1 MLEQTGPAFW
11 GDRTAMGRIWGGVG
25 AEASADKSCL
35 SATEAS
41 RSNRALG
48 LRECWAHALAF
59 ILERSLQEHLP
70 RGLICS
76 D

>member
-11 GDRTAMGRIWGGVG
+11 GDRTAMGRIWRG

-48 LRECWAHALAF
+48 LRECWARALAF
-59 ILERSLQEHLP
+59 ILERSLQEQLP
-70 RGLICS
+70 QGLTCS